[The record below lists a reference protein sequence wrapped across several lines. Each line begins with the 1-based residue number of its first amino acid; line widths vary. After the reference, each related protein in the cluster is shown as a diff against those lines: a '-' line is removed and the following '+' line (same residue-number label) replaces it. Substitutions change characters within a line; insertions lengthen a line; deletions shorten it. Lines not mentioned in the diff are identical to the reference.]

1 MQVFGIVNELL
12 AKNSETRDRS
22 LSVRTYQVTP
32 LSQKS
37 GLIQWCNNTQVSKGD
52 DHRERKMRDRK
63 NIAKK
68 HKNRCF
74 CVAS

>member
-37 GLIQWCNNTQVSKGD
+37 GLIQWCNNTQVSKED
-52 DHRERKMRDRK
+52 QRERVKKEREKAYQRK
-63 NIAKK
+63 
-68 HKNRCF
+68 H
-74 CVAS
+74 